1 VKPLRIC
8 LVSAAYYPYPSGV
21 TEHVH
26 NLALSLTRLGQ
37 DVHILTTSYPAPRTP
52 HPAPD
57 APFPVTRIGRARLIP
72 MNRSYATLPVGLRMA
87 GQVKRFF
94 ADNRF
99 DVCNCLGMF
108 WPEISYWA
116 LMSSNCPNVVTFLTA
131 GFRLSS
137 AGAGMFRF
145 LSKAHLRRVHG
156 LIPISNRAWQAFAP
170 YVPGRPRIIPCGV
183 DLDRFRPGLARP
195 ADFPSAGPVIL
206 FLGRLDRR
214 KGLAVLIRA
223 MPEILRAVPA
233 ARLLVVGQG
242 PEEEDCRELTRELD
256 IVSSVI
262 FRGRVSHDELPR
274 YYANCSVYCSPALG
288 GETLGI
294 VLLEAMAAGAPVV
307 ASDIPGYDETVRKDT
322 DALLVP
328 AYDPAALAGALIR
341 VLSSDE
347 LKNRFKV
354 EAAKRVQDYS
364 WPRVAAR
371 TLDYYWEVIAGQAP
385 GERPQTGP

>member
-1 VKPLRIC
+1 
-8 LVSAAYYPYPSGV
+8 
-21 TEHVH
+21 
-26 NLALSLTRLGQ
+26 
-37 DVHILTTSYPAPRTP
+37 
-52 HPAPD
+52 
-57 APFPVTRIGRARLIP
+57 
-72 MNRSYATLPVGLRMA
+72 MNRSYATLPVGLRMP

-131 GFRLSS
+131 GFKLSS
-137 AGAGMFRF
+137 SGARLFKF
-145 LSKAHLRRVHG
+145 VSQAHLRRIHG

-183 DLDRFRPGLARP
+183 DLDRFRPGLAQP
-195 ADFPSAGPVIL
+195 PDFPGPGPVIL

-214 KGLAVLIRA
+214 KGLAVLIKA
-223 MPEILRAVPA
+223 MPEVLHAVPA

-242 PEEEDCRELTRELD
+242 PEEEHCRRLARELG
-256 IVSSVI
+256 IVSSVV
-262 FRGRVSHDELPR
+262 FRGRVAHDELPR
-274 YYANCSVYCSPALG
+274 YYVNCSVYCSPALG

-307 ASDIPGYDETVRKDT
+307 ASDIPGYDETVRRDT
-322 DALLVP
+322 DALLVRP
-328 AYDPAALAGALIR
+328 DDPAGLAAALTR
-341 VLSSDE
+341 VLSNDE
-347 LKNRFKV
+347 LRNRLKA
-354 EAAKRVQDYS
+354 EAANRVQEYS

-371 TLDYYWEVIAGQAP
+371 TLDYYREVIAGHEPGARLRTAP
-385 GERPQTGP
+385 